1 MLRTSTRLV
10 APESSMMQW
19 LRTEYEES
27 IRQFC
32 DVCLAMD
39 TGNYEQLAVLKI
51 LQREAVAAKRKIV
64 VKLWN

>member
-1 MLRTSTRLV
+1 
-10 APESSMMQW
+10 MMQW